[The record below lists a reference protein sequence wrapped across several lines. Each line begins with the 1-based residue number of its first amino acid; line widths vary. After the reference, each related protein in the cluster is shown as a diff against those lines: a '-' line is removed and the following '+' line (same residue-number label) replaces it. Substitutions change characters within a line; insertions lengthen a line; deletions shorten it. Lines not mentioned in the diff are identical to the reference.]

1 LNWIDIAILASL
13 AWFCYSAFH
22 AGMIREVIT
31 ILGAVF
37 AVVLAGLFY
46 ENLAEDVKV
55 AVDDEESARVIAFAI
70 IFGAT
75 VLASQLLAIFLK
87 QAASL
92 LMLGVF
98 DALGGALIGLVKGFI
113 FVEIGLFVAITF
125 PTLGLTKAVENSSLA
140 PFFLNIVPV
149 LEHILPAEFKSAVD
163 AF

>member
-1 LNWIDIAILASL
+1 MNWIDIVILASL

-22 AGMIREVIT
+22 AGLIREVVT
-31 ILGAVF
+31 IMGAVF

-55 AVDDEESARVIAFAI
+55 AVDNEQTARVIAFAM

-75 VLASQLLAIFLK
+75 ILASQLLAIFLK

-98 DALGGALIGLVKGFI
+98 DALGGALIGLLKGFI
-113 FVEIGLFVAITF
+113 FVEIGLIVAITF
-125 PTLGLTKAVENSSLA
+125 PTLGLERAVDQSSLA
-140 PFFLNIVPV
+140 PFFLDIIPV
-149 LEHILPAEFKSAVD
+149 LEHLLPAEFKNAVD